1 MRRAKTCPS
10 LRPCCRGSSREAP
23 VGDGGSYLHAVAPQ
37 RARCSGRGE
46 YQEGGGRWAAA
57 GCARHDLNP
66 RITEGTQRHRSG
78 QRRYG
83 DGALDQAGE
92 LELAL
97 NRAAHREFLEG
108 NVDGG
113 RLVDRQHA
121 FGAAGDGLKEQVQ
134 IDDP

>member
-1 MRRAKTCPS
+1 VGRSRLRAA
-10 LRPCCRGSSREAP
+10 RPQSP
-23 VGDGGSYLHAVAPQ
+23 D
-37 RARCSGRGE
+37 
-46 YQEGGGRWAAA
+46 
-57 GCARHDLNP
+57 
-66 RITEGTQRHRSG
+66 HR
-78 QRRYG
+78 
-83 DGALDQAGE
+83 GALDQAGE